1 MNVHY
6 YYIVD
11 EEGYL
16 LCTIVSRP
24 TSADFDDNAKLF
36 VVDLL
41 NVDNLPV
48 SDPGAPTYNVCALSG
63 SRLTLDP
70 KLSLPMYLL
79 SSS

>member
-36 VVDLL
+36 IVDLL
-41 NVDNLPV
+41 PIIAKQFGVEKAL
-48 SDPGAPTYNVCALSG
+48 YNG
-63 SRLTLDP
+63 TQTP
-70 KLSLPMYLL
+70 IEWNTGM
-79 SSS
+79 

>member
-36 VVDLL
+36 IVDLL
-41 NVDNLPV
+41 PV
-48 SDPGAPTYNVCALSG
+48 IAKQFNRGW
-63 SRLTLDP
+63 
-70 KLSLPMYLL
+70 
-79 SSS
+79 